1 MRTGS
6 ADLAYRK
13 LRAPQEDGA
22 ALIDPPL
29 EQAAAILKANRNDRQ
44 GQDYDLQ
51 GRSLLE
57 VSRESRR
64 ELLEKARQ
72 WTSQYRDVDLAPVGP
87 STPIL
92 LAGHQPQLFHPGV
105 WLKNF
110 ALGALAREHEGVGI
124 NLLIDS
130 DTLKTPSVR
139 VPGGS
144 VARPHVAE
152 IAMDRAGAVVP
163 YEERAIVDRR
173 LFRDFGRRATEQI
186 ATLVPDPLVRDY
198 WPMVVERMD
207 QTDNLGA
214 CLAQSRHQLEGR
226 WGLATLEIPQSWVC
240 GMRSH
245 GWFAAHLL
253 AQLPRLRQVYNE
265 VVEEYRRVHRIR
277 SRAHPVPNLAQEG
290 PWLEAPFW
298 IWTAEAPRRRRLF
311 ASHRR
316 REIVLSD
323 RQGLKIGLPLS
334 ADGDARAAVDRLA
347 ELGRE
352 GIRIRCRALATTLW
366 ARLALGDLFVHGI
379 GGAKYD
385 QVTDGLIRRFF
396 GLDPPGFLV
405 LSATLH
411 LPVDHRPTTVD
422 QLRAIEHRLR
432 ELTYHPEC
440 YINGTGEVGGPG
452 GEDVAQLVGA
462 KARWIRT
469 ASTPENARDRY
480 REIRRINGALQPCV
494 ARLRERLGEER
505 RETARALTS
514 EAILSAREYAFCLF
528 PEKTFREFLFP
539 LLPRSGQI
547 GFDKA

>member
-1 MRTGS
+1 MGTGS

-22 ALIDPPL
+22 VLIDPPL
-29 EQAAAILKANRNDRQ
+29 EQVGAILKANRNDRR
-44 GQDYDLQ
+44 GQEYDLQ
-51 GRSLLE
+51 GRSLWE
-57 VSRESRR
+57 VSREARR

-72 WTSQYRDVDLAPVGP
+72 WTSQYRDVDLAPAGP
-87 STPIL
+87 FTPIL

-110 ALGALAREHEGVGI
+110 ALGALAREHGGVGV

-130 DTLKTPSVR
+130 DTLKTPGVR

-152 IAMDRAGAVVP
+152 IAMDRAGAVAP
-163 YEERAIVDRR
+163 YEERAILDRR
-173 LFRDFGRRATEQI
+173 LFRDFGRRATDEI
-186 ATLVPDPLVRDY
+186 ASLVPDPVVRDY

-207 QTDNLGA
+207 QTDSLGA

-226 WGLATLEIPQSWVC
+226 WGLNTLEIPQSWVC

-245 GWFAAHLL
+245 GWFVAHLL

-323 RQGLKIGLPLS
+323 RQGLKIALPLR

-366 ARLALGDLFVHGI
+366 ARLALGDLFLHGI

-422 QLRAIEHRLR
+422 QLRAIEHGLR

-452 GEDVAQLVGA
+452 GEEVAQLVGA

-469 ASTPENARDRY
+469 GSTAENARNRY
-480 REIRRINGALQPCV
+480 REIRRINEALQPCV
-494 ARLRERLGEER
+494 ARLRERLAGER
-505 RETARALTS
+505 RETARALTA

-528 PEKTFREFLFP
+528 PESAFQEFLFP

-547 GFDKA
+547 GSDKA